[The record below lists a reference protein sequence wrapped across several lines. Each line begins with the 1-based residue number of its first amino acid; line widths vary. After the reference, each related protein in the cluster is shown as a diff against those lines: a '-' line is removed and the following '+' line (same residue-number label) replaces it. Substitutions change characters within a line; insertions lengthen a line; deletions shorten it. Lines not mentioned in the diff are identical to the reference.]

1 MRGGISISVIL
12 VWSQCSGA
20 MTRLWCLWLVLVI
33 AITAVMG
40 QSQDRE
46 QTRVAH
52 WTRLRSLQLQISGH
66 NLYVNSRHLFLRRPV
81 LREGDDRVV
90 RIRRWE
96 HPMAGISRDQLRTLY
111 SRI

>member
-1 MRGGISISVIL
+1 
-12 VWSQCSGA
+12 

-33 AITAVMG
+33 AISTVMG
-40 QSQDRE
+40 QSKDRE

-52 WTRLRSLQLQISGH
+52 WTRLRSLQLWIASH

-111 SRI
+111 SRM